1 MNRENQEHV
10 AAMVAQV
17 ESGGRW
23 GCWTA
28 PYTNSKIERT
38 VTIGAFQFGGGS
50 NEARDLLRII
60 LRDYPDVFRAID
72 STGIEGALGRDWYAT
87 AWNATPAQK
96 RQIIEIITTDGGIK
110 SQIMYFCDIEL
121 QDYLRHAENFGIIK
135 TQLQALWVEVEHL
148 AGLSGAKRIFGRLDS
163 QTVDAVDRSLR
174 KDQED
179 HSSENQAGDTIY
191 YKDRHTYCLDYVRKY
206 ITEETEDDNMGE
218 YTAEAVV
225 NEALRWEG
233 YLEKASTGTDEQLK
247 SKTWNP
253 GSANITWFWRWH
265 SRQGTLSGLQGGA
278 WCDGFNDFIHGVVA
292 GVEKAARSLN
302 GYSGYTPDSAARY
315 KAAGRWISPTGEP
328 LFGDQIFFK
337 GYVSSERQNRIKHT
351 GIVTKVTPTRVYTVE
366 GNTSS
371 AAGVVANG
379 GCVRCKSYLR
389 NDPAIAGYGR
399 PLYDDTK
406 DAAAGD
412 PAKQI
417 PKGECYRFRPA
428 AVSRGAKSASVLL
441 LQEILMARGLYKGP
455 LDWKCGDG
463 TAAAIDAY
471 QTRRRRAGVE
481 LGTDGKN
488 DGTCG
493 PLMWADLLAL
503 PQDLDGFFYLY
514 TVSYAVKSTSC
525 LLLQEILMARGYYS
539 GGLDW
544 ECGTKTV
551 AAINA
556 YQQLRRSAG
565 VELGTDGRN
574 DGQAAKKVF
583 RDLLAIEAA

>member
-72 STGIEGALGRDWYAT
+72 STGIEEALGRDWYGT
-87 AWNATPAQK
+87 AWNATAAQK

-110 SQIMYFCDIEL
+110 SQIKYFCDIEL
-121 QDYLRHAENFGIIK
+121 PDYLRHAENFGIIK

-179 HSSENQAGDTIY
+179 HSSENQAGDILY

-225 NEALRWEG
+225 NEAMRWEG
-233 YLEKASTGTDEQLK
+233 YLEKASTGTDEQLQSK
-247 SKTWNP
+247 SWNP
-253 GSANITWFWRWH
+253 GSNNITWFWRWH
-265 SRQGTLSGLQGGA
+265 DRHGTLSGLQGG
-278 WCDGFNDFIHGVVA
+278 
-292 GVEKAARSLN
+292 
-302 GYSGYTPDSAARY
+302 
-315 KAAGRWISPTGEP
+315 WISPDGDP

-337 GYVSSERQNRIKHT
+337 GYVSSEGQTRIKHT
-351 GIVTKVTPTRVYTVE
+351 GIVIKVTPTRVYTVE

-406 DAAAGD
+406 EAAAGD

-471 QTRRRRAGVE
+471 QTRRRKAGVE

-503 PQDLDGFFYLY
+503 PQDLDGYFYLY
-514 TVSYAVKSTSC
+514 TVSYAVKSASC